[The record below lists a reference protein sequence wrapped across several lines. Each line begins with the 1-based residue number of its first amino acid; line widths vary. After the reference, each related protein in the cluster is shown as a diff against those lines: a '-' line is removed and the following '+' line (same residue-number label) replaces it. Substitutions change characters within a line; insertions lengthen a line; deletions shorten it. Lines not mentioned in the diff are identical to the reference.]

1 MYNWQQKQTHKQT
14 AIGYTVFNSSDQKV
28 FTFSCALP
36 LHMSLSFHPHQQ
48 FISLL
53 SKLLIYQCY
62 DVTALQRSL
71 QTGSCHKRP
80 LHIYSFHLQIVLST
94 KVRFSYCSRA
104 DCTSDC
110 MLPRCCSASL
120 QRSDSSEWFCLNG
133 GMKPTSNRDYSTPS
147 GASRHRQAC
156 ARSWQFTTPSTCPEP
171 AEQQWPQGQ
180 VAPFAS
186 ALLLWIT
193 RTILITK
200 FVVQC
205 MWCMHHLFVNATHQ
219 MYSC

>member
-14 AIGYTVFNSSDQKV
+14 AIGFLRQKWLVKWKYTVFSSSDQNV
-28 FTFSCALP
+28 FTFSCDLH
-36 LHMSLSFHPHQQ
+36 LHMSLSVQPHQQ

-94 KVRFSYCSRA
+94 KVKFSYGSRA

-110 MLPRCCSASL
+110 MLPRCCSAS
-120 QRSDSSEWFCLNG
+120 QSSTFWFLWMILFEW
-133 GMKPTSNRDYSTPS
+133 RDEAY
-147 GASRHRQAC
+147 
-156 ARSWQFTTPSTCPEP
+156 
-171 AEQQWPQGQ
+171 
-180 VAPFAS
+180 
-186 ALLLWIT
+186 L
-193 RTILITK
+193 
-200 FVVQC
+200 
-205 MWCMHHLFVNATHQ
+205 
-219 MYSC
+219 